1 MRPDR
6 SDREMFDAL
15 VRSHVGTAV
24 TFELDVLPDGSRRI
38 KGPYATACYP
48 AATWVERFGA
58 HLRQGLFT
66 RPPRRPAVA
75 RHPAPASGG
84 TGP

>member
-1 MRPDR
+1 
-6 SDREMFDAL
+6 MFDTL
-15 VRSHVGTAV
+15 VRTHVGVAAQ
-24 TFELDVLPDGSRRI
+24 FELDVLPDGSRRI

-48 AATWVERFGA
+48 AAKWAERFSA

-66 RPPRRPAVA
+66 RPPRRPVVS
-75 RHPAPASGG
+75 RQPAPASGG